1 MLLKFL
7 PAHSHVFDVRAG
19 QVKLYVHGFLPF
31 MKKAQDPKALR
42 CKLIPLDR
50 FKVYRLVSISGKDT
64 ETFVRIVIMHMPM
77 PIFIVVPSLFI
88 EANLSS
94 NITK

>member
-1 MLLKFL
+1 
-7 PAHSHVFDVRAG
+7 
-19 QVKLYVHGFLPF
+19 

-64 ETFVRIVIMHMPM
+64 ETFVRIVIMHMHM